1 MSDIQSAAVK
11 SLAEQIV
18 KAINTITDKNNK
30 SYVNARVTRYGGS
43 GGSSSG
49 GGSWSGTISPSQ
61 ITGLYG
67 VVASYLIDAEENA
80 AAGDETAI
88 KIMSTLNGISD
99 VRITNATIKSAQ
111 IDDLSSSYAEFI
123 RLVSEKATIKEVDT
137 EKVYA
142 ELADIGLSNINR
154 ADIGYAQIKDL
165 SAGTAIFREGS
176 GGKLYLD
183 RLIVDDANIANLTAG
198 KLMLQKDDGKF
209 YQISVDSSGAVATTE
224 VQVENENI
232 KDATIG
238 GAKILESTIGTR
250 ELNVDELT
258 ASTAFIGKL
267 ATSVISTPKFGDD
280 IDLTNNSSI
289 TLLDSKI
296 GLVVD
301 SSSTSTELTLTDKAL
316 TAIADKVDL
325 SGNESVTAK
334 VKTEVTGAIDEKFPQ
349 QDTAPE
355 NPSEGDLWLD
365 TGVFPN
371 VLKIYKK
378 DSTTQELGWNIVN
391 DVDKSALASRVTA
404 AELKITDDAIV
415 QTVTSSSSYSGLVE
429 RVDTAESKLTPTAME
444 TTIANSEALS
454 GVKQTADKIEWV
466 VASDATAAAMRLTDS
481 ALTAIASD
489 VDLSANDTVKI
500 TSGGQITAD
509 AAKGIDLSANETV
522 SIKTAGQISAEAAS
536 GIDLSSNSS
545 IKITS
550 TGQIDVSVAS
560 GLDLSANSSVHISS
574 ADQIDISAANNLD
587 LSSNGTI
594 TLIAGNV
601 DLAQTAADAAGSK
614 AADAYDA
621 ALAAQHTSDL
631 DNYIEIKEGGLY
643 VKDAAESN
651 NYVNVNN
658 YGVDIYVAGSKTS
671 SFISK
676 GLVMG
681 NYILWQ
687 PEESGGLAF
696 NLLLGGSA

>member
-30 SYVNARVTRYGGS
+30 NYVNAKVTRYSG

-49 GGSWSGTISPSQ
+49 GSSWSGTISPSQ

-80 AAGDETAI
+80 SAGDETAI

-99 VRITNATIKSAQ
+99 IRITNATIKSAQ

-142 ELADIGLSNINR
+142 EIADIGLSNINR

-183 RLIVDDANIANLTAG
+183 RLVVDDANIANLTAG

-209 YQISVDSSGAVATTE
+209 YQISLDSSGAVTTVE

-258 ASTAFIGKL
+258 ASEAFIGKL
-267 ATSVISTPKFGDD
+267 STSVIQSPKFGDN
-280 IDLTNNSSI
+280 IDLKNNSSI
-289 TLLDSKI
+289 TMLDSKI

-316 TAIADKVDL
+316 TAIADKIDL
-325 SGNESVTAK
+325 SSNESVTAK

-355 NPSEGDLWLD
+355 NPTEGDLWLD

-378 DSTTQELGWNIVN
+378 DSTTQEFGWSIVN
-391 DVDKSALASRVTA
+391 DVDKSALASRVAA

-415 QTVTSSSSYSGLVE
+415 QTVTSSSSYGGLVQ

-444 TTIANSEALS
+444 TTISNSEALS
-454 GVKQTADKIEWV
+454 GVRQTADKINWL
-466 VASDATAAAMRLTDS
+466 VASGTSASTMQLTDD
-481 ALTAIASD
+481 AVAIISNN
-489 VDLSANDTVKI
+489 VTIS
-500 TSGGQITAD
+500 SGSQITAE
-509 AAKGIDLSANETV
+509 ASKSIDLSANETV
-522 SIKTAGQISAEAAS
+522 SIKSAGQISADAAKS
-536 GIDLSSNSS
+536 IDLSANETISIKSANQITADAVNGIDLSANGTV
-545 IKITS
+545 KITS
-550 TGQIDVSVAS
+550 G
-560 GLDLSANSSVHISS
+560 
-574 ADQIDISAANNLD
+574 DQITAEAAKSID

-594 TLIAGNV
+594 QIQSAEQILLTARKNLDLSENATLNSNIASVQAEIDENTKNV
-601 DLAQTAADAAGSK
+601 SGIQSK
-614 AADAYDA
+614 FNYLLIEDDGTHVKAKDTSNEMVLTNKGVGIYMNGEEVPYSQF
-621 ALAAQHTSDL
+621 AAQYVQFGNYQLRRTSD
-631 DNYIEIKEGGLY
+631 
-643 VKDAAESN
+643 
-651 NYVNVNN
+651 
-658 YGVDIYVAGSKTS
+658 
-671 SFISK
+671 
-676 GLVMG
+676 
-681 NYILWQ
+681 
-687 PEESGGLAF
+687 GGLAF
-696 NLLLGGSA
+696 KLA